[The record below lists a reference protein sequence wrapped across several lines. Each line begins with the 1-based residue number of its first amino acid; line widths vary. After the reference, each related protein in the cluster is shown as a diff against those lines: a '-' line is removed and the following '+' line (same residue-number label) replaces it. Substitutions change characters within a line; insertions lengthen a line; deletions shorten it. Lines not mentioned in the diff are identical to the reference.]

1 MKKNSLKV
9 TLAQLNSIIGD
20 FDFNLKQ
27 IKNAVQNAVSQNS
40 DLIIF
45 PELFICSYP
54 PQDRLEQM
62 SFIQN
67 VNSALSEVQNLS
79 ENIGIIIGAP
89 VKNESNK
96 GKPLYNAACFFYQN
110 KLIHCSHKALIPN
123 YDVFDE
129 YRYFEPADEFQVVDF
144 KNHKLAI
151 TICEDLWDKSDN
163 LQYKV
168 QPMEILMTQNPDIII
183 NIAASPFDYLKHGIR
198 KQLLSRKAKEYN
210 LPLIY
215 VNNVGAQTELLFDGG
230 SMVISPKGEL
240 CEQLSFFDEDIK
252 TIDTKD
258 IYNEFRVLKDPEYHP
273 ITLIHNALICGI
285 KDFFKKSNFKTAIIG
300 LSGGIDSS
308 IVAALAVEALGAEN
322 VNAVFMPTAFSSNES
337 LVDAQKQAD
346 LLKIPLKIINIE
358 SNFLSIVDLLK
369 DAFNSKEPNVAEEN
383 IQSRLRGLILMAL
396 SNKNGHIL
404 LNTSNKS
411 EMATGYGT
419 LYGDMCG
426 ALSVIGD
433 LYKVQVYQLADY
445 LNTKE
450 LIIPT
455 NIIKK
460 APTAELRHNQK
471 DTDSL
476 PEYEVLDS
484 ILFHYIEQNASA
496 EVISKL
502 PEVDL
507 ALTEKIIKLV
517 DNNEFK
523 RFQSAP
529 VLRISPK
536 AFGYGRR
543 FPLVEKK

>member
-1 MKKNSLKV
+1 MKNNNLKI

-20 FDFNLKQ
+20 FQYN
-27 IKNAVQNAVSQNS
+27 IKKIENAVQTAINQNS

-54 PQDRLEQM
+54 PQDRLEQIDFM
-62 SFIQN
+62 KN
-67 VNSALSEVQNLS
+67 VNSALKMVQNLS
-79 ENIGIIIGAP
+79 ENIGIIIGTP
-89 VKNESNK
+89 VFNNSGK
-96 GKPLYNAACFFYQN
+96 GKALYNAACFFYKN
-110 KLIHCSHKALIPN
+110 ELIHTTHKALIPN

-129 YRYFEPADEFQVVDF
+129 YRYFEPAEEFQVIEF
-144 KNHKLAI
+144 KNQKIAI

-168 QPMEILMTQNPDIII
+168 QPMEILMTQNPDFII

-252 TIDTKD
+252 TINTKD
-258 IYNEFRVLKDPEYHP
+258 IYNEFRVLKEPAYHP
-273 ITLIHNALICGI
+273 ITLIHNALVCGI

-308 IVAALAVEALGAEN
+308 LVAALAVEALGAEN

-346 LLKIPLKIINIE
+346 LLKIPLQIIDIE

-369 DAFNSKEPNVAEEN
+369 DAFVSTEPNVAEEN

-396 SNKNGHIL
+396 SNKNGNIL

-445 LNTKE
+445 LNTIKPT
-450 LIIPT
+450 IPT

-484 ILFHYIEQNASA
+484 ILFHYIEQNASFEIIA
-496 EVISKL
+496 NL
-502 PEVDL
+502 PEVDYET
-507 ALTEKIIKLV
+507 AKKIIKLV

>member
-1 MKKNSLKV
+1 MEKNSLKI

-20 FDFNLKQ
+20 FDFNLAQ
-27 IKNAVQNAVSQNS
+27 IKNAVLKAVNQNS

-45 PELFICSYP
+45 PELYLTSYS
-54 PQDRLEQM
+54 PQDRLEQT
-62 SFIQN
+62 SFIEN
-67 VNSALSEVQNLS
+67 IESKLAEVCKLS
-79 ENIGIIIGAP
+79 ENIGIIIGTP
-89 VKNESNK
+89 VNNNSGK
-96 GKPLYNAACFFYQN
+96 GKALYNAACFFYKN
-110 KLIHCSHKALIPN
+110 ELIHTSLKALIPN

-129 YRYFEPADEFQVVDF
+129 YRYFEPADDFKVVDF

-168 QPMEILMTQNPDIII
+168 QPMEILMTQKPDIII
-183 NIAASPFDYLKHGIR
+183 NIAASPFDYLKYGIR

-215 VNNVGAQTELLFDGG
+215 VNNVGAQTDLIFDGG
-230 SMVISPKGEL
+230 SMVISQKGEL
-240 CEQLSFFDEDIK
+240 CEQLSFFDEEIK

-258 IYNEFRVLKDPEYHP
+258 IYNEFRILKDPEFHP

-285 KDFFKKSNFKTAIIG
+285 KDFFKKSNFKSAIIG

-308 IVAALAVEALGAEN
+308 IVAALAAEALGPEN
-322 VNAVFMPTAFSSNES
+322 VHAVFMPTAYSSNES
-337 LVDAQKQAD
+337 LVDAQKQAE
-346 LLKIPLKIINIE
+346 LLKISFKVINIE
-358 SNFLSIVDLLK
+358 TNFLSIVDLLE
-369 DAFNSKEPNVAEEN
+369 DAFDHKEQNVTEEN

-445 LNTKE
+445 LNTTKPT
-450 LIIPT
+450 IPT

-460 APTAELRHNQK
+460 APTAELRPNQK

-476 PEYEVLDS
+476 PDYEILDS
-484 ILFHYIEQNASA
+484 ILFHYIEQNASI
-496 EVISKL
+496 EVISNL

-507 ALTEKIIKLV
+507 ALAERVIKMV
-517 DNNEFK
+517 NNSEFK

-536 AFGYGRR
+536 AFGNGRR